1 MKKLL
6 FLLLAFMAT
15 VAVNAEQV
23 SRQQALQKAKQFMP
37 GKQFGEA
44 KSFARAG
51 SPTDQE
57 PFYIFNAEGNL
68 GYVIVSGDDR
78 TTEILG
84 YSKTGNLDLEQIP
97 DNLKSWLDG
106 YARQMEAL
114 GTSVTP
120 AQKAKTRG
128 ADNWG
133 AISPLIQ
140 TKWNQYYPYNMMCPD
155 RSGKDWLDAGFDTE
169 HLIKDNPTYHC
180 VTGCVATAMAQVMY
194 YHKHPDNCPALS
206 EYNTKSYDWTMKA
219 LEATTFKWEKMKE
232 TYNGNETDESAE
244 AVAELMR
251 YCGQAVN
258 MNYRLEKYG
267 GSLASVSAG
276 VMAEVF
282 GYSKNIR
289 DLYRDPY
296 TTSQWEEMIYAEL
309 VANRPVLYSGQSE
322 SGGHEFIV
330 DGYDGYGLFHMNW
343 GWGGMSDG
351 YFVLSLADPDNQGA
365 GGSATN
371 GAFQFDQSALFGV
384 EPGSTEEV
392 MMPKVVSN
400 VDPMV
405 TKEYERANADEDF
418 TNVQFEGAVYFHLNT
433 PSTTDQ
439 KIYLGWALCQNG
451 QIKQAIPS
459 CEYTLLA
466 GQTYSSSGTYTDTE
480 ANLGAGLE
488 SGKYE
493 VYQVFKLTEDGA
505 WSLCTPY
512 WNPAP
517 YTNYRTAFLVADV
530 TETTLT
536 VRQTVPSFKV
546 NTITTTEFP
555 STGSPLDVTLNVTND
570 GETYEQQVKLW
581 SQKEG
586 ETAWTCVATATRRI
600 DPGKSDDINM
610 SYTPTVEGSYTLKVT
625 NADSD
630 DALKTTTVTVYAS
643 INATVGNLKFICNSG
658 TKKARLVGHTY
669 SSGTTIEV
677 DIPATI
683 DVGEKYTVTEI
694 SDGAFERFGYIS
706 AVTIPST
713 VKIIGDDA
721 FYNCYSLSE
730 VTVPEG
736 VEHIGKYA
744 FQACFD
750 LNRVSL
756 PSTLK
761 SIGDNAFYKCPL
773 STVAVAMA
781 SPLTIAR
788 NVFMTTKKVDEE
800 TVEVFTSA
808 DLYVPIGLKT
818 VYSAADVW
826 KEFPTTYQGELK
838 DVTLEGIT
846 YTYITGEDFAIVKS
860 GNGDVLQN
868 TDVVIPSTIPVEGK
882 TYKVKKIADRAFLKI
897 SMNSLTI
904 QPGLEEIGNSAF
916 WNVNGVKEFDIP
928 AGVKHIGE
936 KAFQYCFSAKTVKL
950 PASLTNIDDY
960 AFGNMT
966 SLTSVVSY
974 IPIPVVISSNVFG
987 VLSGSTITAPTA
999 TLTVPYNAK
1008 SQYEAAEGWRDFPNT
1023 VEMEP
1028 SGLGDAN
1035 NDDIVD
1041 ANDIKTIADYIMGKN
1056 PSPFVFANANIN
1068 GDSKVDVADL
1078 VLLVNMVKA
1087 LQAK

>member
-1 MKKLL
+1 MKKLF

-97 DNLKSWLDG
+97 DNLKSWFDG
-106 YARQMEAL
+106 YARQIEAL
-114 GTSVTP
+114 GTSLTP
-120 AQKAKTRG
+120 VQKTKTRG
-128 ADNWG
+128 ADNWEP
-133 AISPLIQ
+133 ISPLIQ
-140 TKWNQYYPYNMMCPD
+140 TKWDQYYPYNMMCPD
-155 RSGKDWLDAGFDTE
+155 RNGKDRLDTGFDTE
-169 HLIKDNPTYHC
+169 HLITNNQYYHC

-194 YHKHPDNCPALS
+194 YHKHPDNCPALP
-206 EYNTKSYDWTMKA
+206 EYNTKSYGWTMKA
-219 LEATTFKWEKMKE
+219 LPATDFEWNKMKE

-244 AVAELMR
+244 AVAKLMR

-258 MNYRLEKYG
+258 MNYRLSNNG
-267 GSLASVSAG
+267 GSSASISAS

-282 GYSKNIR
+282 GYSKAIR

-296 TTSQWEEMIYAEL
+296 PTSRWEEMIYAEL
-309 VANRPVLYSGQSE
+309 AANRPVLYSGQSE
-322 SGGHEFIV
+322 SSGHEFIV

-351 YFVLSLADPDNQGA
+351 FFVLSLADPDNQGA

-371 GAFQFDQSALFGV
+371 GAFQYDQSALFGV
-384 EPGSTEEV
+384 EPGSAEEV

-400 VDPMV
+400 IDPME
-405 TKEYERANADEDF
+405 TAEYVRASAAEDF
-418 TNVQFEGAVYFHLNT
+418 INVQFEGVVYFYLDT

-439 KIYLGWALCQNG
+439 IIYLGWALCQNG
-451 QIKQAIPS
+451 QIKQIVPS
-459 CEYTLLA
+459 REYTLYA
-466 GQTYSSSGTYTDTE
+466 GQTYSGSGIYTDTE

-493 VYQVFKLTEDGA
+493 VCQVYRLTEDGA

-517 YTNYRTAFLVADV
+517 YIEYRTAFLVADV

-536 VRQTVPSFKV
+536 VRQSVPSFKV
-546 NTITTTEFP
+546 NTITTTEYP

-581 SQKEG
+581 AQKEG
-586 ETAWTCVATATRRI
+586 ETEWTCVATATRRI
-600 DPGKSDDINM
+600 DPGKSGDINM
-610 SYTPTVEGSYTLKVT
+610 LYTPTVEGSYTLKVT

-630 DALKTTTVTVYAS
+630 EALMTTTVTVYAS
-643 INATVGNLKFICNSG
+643 INATVGNLKFVCHSG
-658 TKKARLVGHTY
+658 TKKARLVGQTY
-669 SSGTTIEV
+669 PSGTTVEV

-683 DVGEKYTVTEI
+683 DIGEKYTVTEI
-694 SDGAFERFGYIS
+694 SDGAFKRFYYIS

-713 VKIIGDDA
+713 VETIGDDA
-721 FYNCYSLSE
+721 FYNCYRLSE

-750 LNRVSL
+750 LNKVSL

-773 STVAVAMA
+773 STVVVAMT

-788 NVFMTTKKVDEE
+788 NVFMTTKTVDEE
-800 TVEVFTSA
+800 TIEVFTSA

-818 VYSAADVW
+818 AYSAADVW
-826 KEFPTTYQGELK
+826 KDFSTMYQGELK
-838 DVTLEGIT
+838 DITLGGIT
-846 YTYITGEDFAIVKS
+846 YSYVTGEDFAIVKS
-860 GNGDVLQN
+860 GNEDVLQN
-868 TDVVIPSTIPVEGK
+868 TDVIIPSTIPAEGK
-882 TYKVKKIADRAFLKI
+882 TYKVMKIADRAFLKI

-904 QPGLEEIGNSAF
+904 QPGVEEIGNSAF

-950 PASLTNIDDY
+950 PASLTSIGDC

-966 SLTSVVSY
+966 KLTSVVSY
-974 IPIPVVISSNVFG
+974 KPVPIAITNNVFG
-987 VLSGSTITAPTA
+987 ILSGDEVTAPNA
-999 TLTVPYNAK
+999 TLSVPYNSK
-1008 SQYEAAEGWRDFPNT
+1008 SQYEVAEGWKEFASI

-1035 NDDIVD
+1035 GDGDVNES
-1041 ANDIKTIADYIMGKN
+1041 DIKAIVDYIMRRN
-1056 PSPFVFANANIN
+1056 PGGFVFDNADIN
-1068 GDSKVDVADL
+1068 GDTKVDAADL
-1078 VLLVNMVKA
+1078 VLLIKMVP
-1087 LQAK
+1087 